1 MLISDSG
8 YRQARLLTI
17 GLLHCWLF
25 SAGMMIGGYIW
36 GSLGDSLGR
45 RVVLLNA
52 MLGMAHIILIIE
64 WMWLYFLLSSKYD
77 GIRVDVTVFW
87 RYRAH

>member
-1 MLISDSG
+1 
-8 YRQARLLTI
+8 
-17 GLLHCWLF
+17 
-25 SAGMMIGGYIW
+25 MMIGGYIW

-64 WMWLYFLLSSKYD
+64 QIGLYFEDTEHISMPFIQMQASD
-77 GIRVDVTVFW
+77 FVVVTNVPDP
-87 RYRAH
+87 